1 MLLSVCISWP
11 GCESINQAP
20 FWSFFPFSSSWSSKD
35 ILSLSIFPLLIM
47 RVTAALRWM
56 CLQPR
61 AGLVSQIP
69 LWCRQLHDFTHW
81 SHSRRPRGCQPA
93 MSSSV
98 QEWLFSVHWH
108 LKRWNAAKDTE
119 AAYLWQEEKY
129 REQAGGKLCL
139 CVSPP
144 PSSSIWRHWAGSEHV
159 GEFAHLASHS
169 LAHVCTRCVCH
180 TLPQSTLMWS
190 LAFGLYRTALSTVS
204 DLWGKDRETRP
215 LLNKAAQWASVSQ
228 PWFLQVWN
236 LDVAEG

>member
-69 LWCRQLHDFTHW
+69 LCCRQLHDFTHW

-119 AAYLWQEEKY
+119 AAYLWQEENY

-144 PSSSIWRHWAGSEHV
+144 PVHPSGDTEQAQSMWVNLHIW
-159 GEFAHLASHS
+159 LATVWHMCA
-169 LAHVCTRCVCH
+169 LAVCATPCPR
-180 TLPQSTLMWS
+180 
-190 LAFGLYRTALSTVS
+190 AL
-204 DLWGKDRETRP
+204 
-215 LLNKAAQWASVSQ
+215 
-228 PWFLQVWN
+228 
-236 LDVAEG
+236 